1 MPEAPPVVI
10 IGGGVVGA
18 ACAHYL
24 AEAGRRVTILERD
37 RFGAACSHGN
47 CGLLSP
53 SHVLPP
59 AGPGVFAEAMR
70 NLFQKDAPLRVA
82 PRWDPRL
89 WRWLLA
95 FAARCNESAAVEAG
109 RGLGPL
115 LASSRS
121 LYDDLGGT
129 LDCEFEPRGLLIA
142 FREAAA
148 HAGYAKT
155 DALLAE
161 RFDLPARRLEGA
173 ALREFEPALK
183 PEVAGGWFYEEDAHL
198 RPDAL
203 MKSWRAAL
211 TDRGVTIRE
220 GVSVTGFRVEDG
232 RVRGVQYTSD
242 KGAGEEPASAAVVAA
257 GALTP
262 DFQQALGLYV
272 PVAPG
277 KGYSMTLHL
286 DEHGLDPAA
295 APRMPLLLPEV
306 RVAVTPHAGGPV
318 RGEDGVRR
326 PAALRLGSIMEF
338 AGYDPSIARR
348 RLALLTRG
356 ASRFLNVPAEPPADD
371 HPTGDNRWA
380 GWRPMTPD
388 GVPLIGKVPGG
399 RGQRAE
405 NLFVAAGHNMLGLS
419 LAPGTG
425 RLIAE
430 LVTGAEPH
438 VDPAPYAPGRFSRG

>member
-1 MPEAPPVVI
+1 MSDESPVVL

-95 FAARCNESAAVEAG
+95 FAARCNESAAVAAG
-109 RGLGPL
+109 RGIGPL
-115 LASSRS
+115 LASSRA
-121 LYDDLGGT
+121 LYDDLGAE
-129 LDCEFEPRGLLIA
+129 LDCEFEPHGLLIA

-148 HAGYAKT
+148 HEAYAKT
-155 DALLAE
+155 DALLSE
-161 RFDLPARRLEGA
+161 RFNLPARRLDGA
-173 ALREFEPALK
+173 ELREFEPALR

-203 MKSWRAAL
+203 MKSWRTAL
-211 TDRGVTIRE
+211 EGRGVTIRE
-220 GVSVTGFRVEDG
+220 GVSATGFRVEDG
-232 RVRGVQYTSD
+232 RVRAVRYESKG
-242 KGAGEEPASAAVVAA
+242 GAGEQPASAVVVAA

-262 DFQQALGLYV
+262 DFQKALGVYV

-277 KGYSMTLHL
+277 KGYSLVLHL
-286 DEHGLDPAA
+286 EEHGLDPA
-295 APRMPLLLPEV
+295 
-306 RVAVTPHAGGPV
+306 
-318 RGEDGVRR
+318 
-326 PAALRLGSIMEF
+326 
-338 AGYDPSIARR
+338 
-348 RLALLTRG
+348 
-356 ASRFLNVPAEPPADD
+356 
-371 HPTGDNRWA
+371 
-380 GWRPMTPD
+380 
-388 GVPLIGKVPGG
+388 
-399 RGQRAE
+399 
-405 NLFVAAGHNMLGLS
+405 
-419 LAPGTG
+419 
-425 RLIAE
+425 
-430 LVTGAEPH
+430 
-438 VDPAPYAPGRFSRG
+438 